1 MKSYSLPVLAVTML
15 LNGCSTPI
23 LYFNAAPKSEQKLV
37 SVPPSKTTFGVDE
50 IKDGIQSEVLFTPT
64 AGNSLFN
71 GTAVFSIFT
80 KNLEREPFLF
90 SAANVHVI
98 DKDGREVKV
107 LTIQQLVNKLQANKT
122 KQEWG
127 LILASS
133 MLSAIAAAPYATT
146 QQSGTYSGYT
156 SQGQYVTGT
165 YVGTQ
170 QNKTVEYLAQQQ
182 NNARIE
188 SFSDEMSAALSRALM
203 NVRR

>member
-1 MKSYSLPVLAVTML
+1 
-15 LNGCSTPI
+15 
-23 LYFNAAPKSEQKLV
+23 
-37 SVPPSKTTFGVDE
+37 
-50 IKDGIQSEVLFTPT
+50 
-64 AGNSLFN
+64 
-71 GTAVFSIFT
+71 
-80 KNLEREPFLF
+80 
-90 SAANVHVI
+90 
-98 DKDGREVKV
+98 
-107 LTIQQLVNKLQANKT
+107 
-122 KQEWG
+122 
-127 LILASS
+127 

-203 NVRR
+203 NVRRLALNEMLLEKGQSMEGIITVPLPNLYSLPNRYRFIIKIGDSVFEHDFPISSKYR